1 MRKAAPAAA
10 AKYRFIGFPLFASSL
25 TPECYALRSLRQA
38 LSARA
43 MVVRSP
49 FSIRNFRYYWTARLT
64 SMLAQSAMMLIIG
77 WQVYNIARDGGMS
90 PAAAAAQLGFVGL
103 IQFVPLFALTPVTG
117 WLADRLDRRH
127 VARATISLQILCAAV
142 LGWFTW
148 AEEMSLAVL
157 FIVAALLG
165 VARAFSG
172 PALSALAPNLVPKE
186 ILPNA
191 IALSS
196 IAWQA
201 GMIAGPA
208 VGGYAYAWIPAAAY
222 GASAALFLLALFCLF
237 MITPVPR
244 PEVDRTRHPVRQMI
258 DGLSYVRTNRL
269 VLGAITL
276 DLFAVFLAGATA
288 LLPVYARDILQVGPQ
303 GLAQLG
309 AAPAVGAAITALIFS
324 FRPLRTNVGAKML
337 WAVVI
342 FGAAT
347 IVFGLS
353 RSMPLSLVALFVVGS
368 ADMFSVYVRQSLI
381 QLHTPDAMR
390 GRVGAVSQLTIS
402 ASNELGEAESG
413 FLAALIGPVAAV
425 VAGGV
430 GAIVITAL
438 WARRFPELRLA
449 LSFDPPNVSSQSKPR
464 ETAT

>member
-1 MRKAAPAAA
+1 
-10 AKYRFIGFPLFASSL
+10 
-25 TPECYALRSLRQA
+25 
-38 LSARA
+38 
-43 MVVRSP
+43 MVPPRSP
-49 FSIRNFRYYWTARLT
+49 FAIPNFRYYWTARLT
-64 SMLAQSAMMLIIG
+64 TMLGQSAMLLIVG
-77 WQVYNIARDGGMS
+77 WQVYNIARLTMS
-90 PAAAAAQLGFVGL
+90 PAASAAQIGFIGL
-103 IQFVPLFALTPVTG
+103 IQFVPLFVLTPVTG
-117 WLADRLDRRH
+117 WVADHVDRRH
-127 VARATISLQILCAAV
+127 IARATTLLLILCAAI

-148 AEEMSLAVL
+148 TGEMTLAIL
-157 FIVAALLG
+157 FVVAGLLG

-172 PALSALAPNLVPKE
+172 PALGALAPNLVPRE

-208 VGGYAYAWIPAAAY
+208 LGGYLYAWIPAAAY
-222 GASAALFLLALFCLF
+222 AASAGLFLVSLLCLLL
-237 MITPVPR
+237 IGPVPR
-244 PEVDRTRHPVRQMI
+244 PERERGRHPIRQMI

-288 LLPVYARDILQVGPQ
+288 LLPVYARDILEVGPE

-309 AAPAVGAAITALIFS
+309 AAPAVGAALTALFFS
-324 FRPLRTNVGAKML
+324 FRPLRTGVGAKML
-337 WAVVI
+337 GAVIV

-353 RSMPLSLVALFVVGS
+353 RWMPLSLLALFVIGS

-381 QLHTPDAMR
+381 QLYTPDAMR

-402 ASNELGEAESG
+402 ASNELGDAQSG

-425 VAGGV
+425 VAGGA
-430 GAIVITAL
+430 GAVAVTLYYIG
-438 WARRFPELRLA
+438 RFPELRHA
-449 LSFDPPNVSSQSKPR
+449 RSFEEGPETR
-464 ETAT
+464 EAAA